1 MEWWQNFLPLSYERI
16 GVWLSVIC
24 TFAIYSILYREN
36 PFYRFFE
43 HLFIGLGAG
52 YSLGPVLT
60 DALYR
65 YWYVPLWQDGY
76 WAWAPVV
83 PFGLY
88 LYFIYS
94 ERYGWVSRLVIGL
107 LIGANAGL
115 FFQEF
120 ASRQLPQLNSTLSKP
135 LWITSANFDLT
146 NGQVLQWLPTVINN
160 WIFIIFLLAVMTYF
174 TFSFEHRGPV
184 KRVATAG
191 RWFLM
196 IGLGAMFGNTVMA
209 RMALLIGRVYYLL
222 SDWLGI
228 PIGGG

>member
-1 MEWWQNFLPLSYERI
+1 MEWWRDFLPFSYERL
-16 GVWLSVIC
+16 GVWLSVLC

-52 YSLGPVLT
+52 YSLGPVLV

-65 YWYVPLWQDGY
+65 YWYAPLAKEGY
-76 WAWAPVV
+76 WAWAPIV
-83 PFGLY
+83 PFSLY

-94 ERYGWVSRLVIGL
+94 ERYGWISRLVIGV

-120 ASRQLPQLNSTLSKP
+120 SSRYLVQLNRTLAKP
-135 LWITSANFDLT
+135 LWITSENPDLT
-146 NGQVLQWLPTVINN
+146 RPEIINN
-160 WIFIIFLLAVMTYF
+160 WIFIIFLLAVLTYF

-184 KRVATAG
+184 KRVATMG

-209 RMALLIGRVYYLL
+209 RMALLIGRIYYMLN
-222 SDWLGI
+222 DWLMI
-228 PIGGG
+228 PIGGGR

>member
-1 MEWWQNFLPLSYERI
+1 MEWLQQFLPFSWDRLS
-16 GVWLSVIC
+16 VWMGVIC
-24 TFAIYSILYREN
+24 TLAIYSILYREN

-43 HLFIGLGAG
+43 HLYIGLAAG
-52 YSLGPVLT
+52 YSLGPLLV
-60 DALYR
+60 DIIHK
-65 YWYVPLWQDGY
+65 YWIDPLLHGEWP
-76 WAWAPVV
+76 WVFVV

-94 ERYGWVSRLVIGL
+94 ERYGWLSRIIIGI
-107 LIGANAGL
+107 LIGASAGL

-120 ASRQLPQLNSTLSKP
+120 ASRYLPQLNSTLSKP
-135 LWITSANFDLT
+135 LWLTSANPNLVIS
-146 NGQVLQWLPTVINN
+146 NVINN
-160 WIFIIFLLAVMTYF
+160 WIFIVFLLAVLTYF

-209 RMALLIGRVYYLL
+209 RMALLIGRIYYLL

-228 PIGGG
+228 SIGGG